1 MKISQTGEEDSV
13 HFIKSNPRCTDDFSY
28 KLDVG
33 NREASALGVFGE
45 GKYMK
50 EETRREL
57 YIVFLLGHIKL
68 GKAYMEIM

>member
-1 MKISQTGEEDSV
+1 MI
-13 HFIKSNPRCTDDFSY
+13 FP

-68 GKAYMEIM
+68 GKGIYGNYVKGFV

>member
-1 MKISQTGEEDSV
+1 MKISQTVEEYSV
-13 HFIKSNPRCTDDFSY
+13 HFIKSNPRCTDDFS

>member
-1 MKISQTGEEDSV
+1 MI
-13 HFIKSNPRCTDDFSY
+13 FP

-57 YIVFLLGHIKL
+57 YIVFLLGHIKF
-68 GKAYMEIM
+68 GKAYMAIM